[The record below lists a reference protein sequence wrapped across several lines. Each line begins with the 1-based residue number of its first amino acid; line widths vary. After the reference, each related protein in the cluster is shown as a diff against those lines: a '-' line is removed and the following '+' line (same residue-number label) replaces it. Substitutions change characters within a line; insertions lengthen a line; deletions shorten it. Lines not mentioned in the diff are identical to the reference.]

1 MQHDT
6 DLLVPIQAD
15 ALNATERADT
25 ELARQVAKHLGWQI
39 QPHNGTIHDAAGD
52 KISENIEA
60 LAAAGRHLTW
70 FNPQGP
76 GILWG
81 NISSN
86 PDTEAQNVRTTLNT
100 V

>member
-52 KISENIEA
+52 KIAENIEE
-60 LAAAGRHLTW
+60 LAASGRELTW
-70 FNPQGP
+70 FNPKGP

-81 NISSN
+81 NISHN
-86 PDTEAQNVRTTLNT
+86 AVIEARKVRTTLNIQ
-100 V
+100 